1 MTDKQKKSPR
11 YRERFHFLIIPGGL
25 ICPPGIFIFFPG
37 LIDCRSNRN
46 FPGEYHLHISEIA
59 FVVKEYIIYPFPV
72 SVLKVII
79 SMKRPCGLHAICIR
93 KLFEDPFFRV
103 FYHLIPPDY
112 AQAIPWKISGSS
124 VTSG

>member
-25 ICPPGIFIFFPG
+25 ICPPGIFIFFSG
-37 LIDCRSNRN
+37 LIDCRRNRN

-59 FVVKEYIIYPFPV
+59 FVVKGYIIYPFPV

-93 KLFEDPFFRV
+93 KLFEDPFFGS
-103 FYHLIPPDY
+103 FI
-112 AQAIPWKISGSS
+112 ISYLPITPRRFPGKFPA
-124 VTSG
+124 VR